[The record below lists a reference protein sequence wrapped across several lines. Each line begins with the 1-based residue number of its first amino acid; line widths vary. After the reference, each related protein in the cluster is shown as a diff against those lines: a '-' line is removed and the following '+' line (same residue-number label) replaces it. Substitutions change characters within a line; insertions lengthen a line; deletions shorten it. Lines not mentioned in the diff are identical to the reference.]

1 MVSGKVGENKR
12 INPKLKTLAYDWHPK
27 YNILAIASKNS
38 FFTYLG

>member
-1 MVSGKVGENKR
+1 MTGEKVGEKR
-12 INPKLKTLAYDWHPK
+12 INPKLKTMAYDWHPK